1 MYIGE
6 NISTLYTEIDPNA
19 TVAYTLDK
27 INELHFHQLP
37 VVKDKDFLGI
47 ISEEDLLSIDDESKF
62 IKDVQINFPFIY
74 IYDYQHILDALQLM
88 EINQLDILP
97 VLNNQN
103 QYLGVITWRD
113 LMKSVNQMLSLQDKG
128 AIIVLEIEERDNT
141 LTHIAHI
148 IESENTK
155 IISTGLKPVE
165 GSTKLELTIKVN
177 KNNISSVL
185 ASLWRHDYVVKA
197 SFNDGSDNTDTQER
211 YQLLMNY
218 LNI

>member
-6 NISTLYTEIDPNA
+6 NISTLYTEIDPNT
-19 TVAYTLDK
+19 TVADTLDK

-37 VVKDKDFLGI
+37 VVNKKDYLGI
-47 ISEEDLLSIDDESKF
+47 ITEEDLLSIDDESKF
-62 IKDVQINFPFIY
+62 IKDIQINFAFIY
-74 IYDYQHILDALQLM
+74 LYDYQHLLDALQIM

-103 QYLGVITWRD
+103 QYLGVITLRD
-113 LMKSVNQMLSLQDKG
+113 LMKSLNQMLSLQDKG

-155 IISTGLKPVE
+155 IISTGIRPIDN
-165 GSTKLELTIKVN
+165 STKYELTIKVN

>member
-74 IYDYQHILDALQLM
+74 TYDYQHILDALQLM

-97 VLNNQN
+97 VLN
-103 QYLGVITWRD
+103 
-113 LMKSVNQMLSLQDKG
+113 
-128 AIIVLEIEERDNT
+128 
-141 LTHIAHI
+141 
-148 IESENTK
+148 
-155 IISTGLKPVE
+155 
-165 GSTKLELTIKVN
+165 
-177 KNNISSVL
+177 
-185 ASLWRHDYVVKA
+185 
-197 SFNDGSDNTDTQER
+197 
-211 YQLLMNY
+211 
-218 LNI
+218 